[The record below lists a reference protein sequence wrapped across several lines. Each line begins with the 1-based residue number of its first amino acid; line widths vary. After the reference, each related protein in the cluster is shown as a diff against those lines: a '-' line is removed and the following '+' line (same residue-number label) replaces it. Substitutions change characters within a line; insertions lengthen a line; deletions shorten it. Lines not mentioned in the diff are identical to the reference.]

1 MVTDMPISLTFRIQQ
16 NQALPEYE
24 QEKMHA

>member
-1 MVTDMPISLTFRIQQ
+1 MVTDMSMSLTFRIQQ
-16 NQALPEYE
+16 NQALPEYV